1 MSSTCSSCRR
11 RSPAIAAAS
20 SGSKPSMVMVV
31 RNMRAVSITR
41 TNKRA
46 RIVPGSRGLDQ
57 VFDDRGP
64 GLRQIGAVVA
74 ASTEAEHAAVTE
86 ALGELAQVA
95 GGAPMNLRREAQMSD
110 GVALET
116 VRTALQDDELRLELL
131 EVRQHPRPDGCEH
144 LIVGAGRQGHI
155 ELRARGGAPTDF
167 PGGARARI
175 QV

>member
-74 ASTEAEHAAVTE
+74 ASTEAEHAAVTQ

-95 GGAPMNLRREAQMSD
+95 DGAPMNLRREPQLTERAP
-110 GVALET
+110 
-116 VRTALQDDELRLELL
+116 LQ
-131 EVRQHPRPDGCEH
+131 H
-144 LIVGAGRQGHI
+144 
-155 ELRARGGAPTDF
+155 AR
-167 PGGARARI
+167 
-175 QV
+175 